1 MNEQYKQ
8 VIVSLYNDLSLT
20 PPSIEKVISLQV
32 GEQVVHITEYPQGQ
46 LLMFSDIGLLDNFNL
61 TALLKLN
68 MFSQLVCKPVV
79 GFDEHSNNAV
89 VWSRQKLMQCDSNN
103 AYQQLDSLSQVIDV
117 AIESVH
123 KMALNTVISNFD
135 PKHFRV

>member
-8 VIVSLYNDLSLT
+8 VIVSLHNALSLT
-20 PPSIEKVISLQV
+20 PPSIDKVMSLQI

-61 TALLKLN
+61 TSLLKLN
-68 MFSQLVCKPVV
+68 MFSQLACKPVI
-79 GFDEHSNNAV
+79 GFDEHSNSAI
-89 VWSRQKLMQCDSNN
+89 VWSRQQLTQVDSDN
-103 AYQQLDSLSQVIDV
+103 AYQQLNSLSQTIDA

-123 KMALNTVISNFD
+123 KMMLNPMDSSFD
-135 PKHFRV
+135 PKRFRV